1 MSQTAQEIQKDREK
15 KNSDFLQAVNK
26 FYFEQIKAAN
36 DIEKKE
42 KRNLSFEATD
52 ANENMVVDDGIAIND
67 WYVDDEFDNEN
78 FKMLEDV
85 KIYIGHLIKK
95 TIQNK
100 KIQISFKTTAV
111 EECFQEQKIELIEQ
125 EPYILDKILMTST
138 TFNNDTLQKKKTRQK
153 KLCELSIISNT
164 SMEMT
169 KTTIKGLS
177 S

>member
-1 MSQTAQEIQKDREK
+1 MQT
-15 KNSDFLQAVNK
+15 VNK

-95 TIQNK
+95 TI
-100 KIQISFKTTAV
+100 
-111 EECFQEQKIELIEQ
+111 
-125 EPYILDKILMTST
+125 
-138 TFNNDTLQKKKTRQK
+138 
-153 KLCELSIISNT
+153 
-164 SMEMT
+164 
-169 KTTIKGLS
+169 
-177 S
+177 